1 MYRICNNTVRDEY
14 ENENRNDQAKKQ
26 CIDYIYETIDIS
38 RFKYEMLRFES
49 ELPQLLEKKY
59 YVSANFSG
67 SNCLLIFTKIRD
79 KYHQFLIDR
88 KTLSYNSEKVILNQ
102 VKLTP
107 ISVKLDINIYKER
120 GSIFDGI
127 FITGKNN
134 SKTFIITDVYAFKGQ
149 DMTNTPIDSKLLQ
162 VMTYFSSNYKP
173 GDRENNLSIMINKL
187 YPMSS
192 IDTLINNTIPKI
204 KDFVVKGICLYPEKS
219 STKLVYM
226 FDNAT
231 TPEDTRPA
239 PIKNFRDAPNRTK
252 TDSPPQGEAS
262 LRQNEANR
270 RQVTQNIDEQQSLL
284 PAIVKKVEKEIYVPK
299 PGISDTSYVFEMK
312 KTDTV
317 DVYNLNVVE
326 PTMNEGKKVFKRV
339 KIGLALVPG
348 MERSVWCQEL
358 FEDGNGSALVNCKYH
373 SDKCKWEPVD
383 VAKDAKRPSS
393 SDEFSVIIV

>member
-1 MYRICNNTVRDEY
+1 MYRIYNNTVRDEY
-14 ENENRNDQAKKQ
+14 DNENRNDHTKKQ
-26 CIDYIYETIDIS
+26 CVDYIYETIDIS

-49 ELPQLLEKKY
+49 ELPQLLEKRY

-67 SNCLLIFTKIRD
+67 NNCFLIFTKIKD

-88 KTLSYNSEKVILNQ
+88 KTLSYNSEKVVLSQ
-102 VKLTP
+102 VRITP
-107 ISVKLDINIYKER
+107 INVKLDINIYKEK

-173 GDRENNLSIMINKL
+173 SDRENNLSIIINKL
-187 YPMSS
+187 YPISS

-204 KDFVVKGICLYPEKS
+204 KEFVVKGICLYPEKS

-231 TPEDTRPA
+231 NTEDTRLPV
-239 PIKNFRDAPNRTK
+239 KNFRENTRTK
-252 TDSPPQGEAS
+252 TDSPPQNEYNP
-262 LRQNEANR
+262 RQQSQSINES
-270 RQVTQNIDEQQSLL
+270 QNIIPSV
-284 PAIVKKVEKEIYVPK
+284 VKKIEKEVYIPK
-299 PGISDTSYVFEMK
+299 AGTKDTDYIFEMK
-312 KTDTV
+312 KTEIV

-326 PTMNEGKKVFKRV
+326 PTTNEGKKVFKRV

-358 FEDGNGSALVNCKYH
+358 FEDGNNTSGCLVNCKFH
-373 SDKCKWEPVD
+373 IEKQKWQPIQIAEG
-383 VAKDAKRPSS
+383 AKRPST
-393 SDEFSVIIV
+393 SDEFTIVR